1 MPGIVIWCIVSSKSC
16 CLESMCQKGFW
27 SVRPCSIR
35 NSIPEENLAKCSNKS
50 ADIKAL
56 NHASTDL
63 FILCFRSVFLSV
75 LSQNS
80 KIWLE
85 NSASLVVPCAFHAMA
100 PVQFNVCLVVCHSF
114 STMEAVSTLVLM
126 TNSSMCKILSW
137 CVKNATNPVWH
148 VLEMQLR
155 VPRVERTI
163 VDMKMEN
170 VWKAVPKD
178 SLLIQMNSA
187 TLVIHHAATAMMT
200 VQVHAPHVE
209 LKMTNSCC
217 SCTRVSAWHP
227 VRVASLQTL
236 ETMNANF
243 VMAPV
248 EVVLVLHHLSAS
260 LVIREGFFSVVVLV
274 SVSYIAL
281 KVSYSS
287 ACVLGCHLTT
297 ASSCNYFH
305 QVKSFKQWETLLV
318 ILIPRVSMTSSFPSD
333 VTGCSGTLT
342 PMLSLLDLSV
352 TLNKCTDVIYLW
364 RLRTKNPI
372 FPKGIKLVTVWGFH
386 NWARGD
392 LGVLGYLTTF

>member
-1 MPGIVIWCIVSSKSC
+1 MPGIVIRCIVSSKSC

-27 SVRPCSIR
+27 SVRLCSIR
-35 NSIPEENLAKCSNKS
+35 NSIPEENLAKCSNKI
-50 ADIKAL
+50 ADIKAYSFSSL
-56 NHASTDL
+56 KLFPRQSSEVKSMNHASTDL
-63 FILCFRSVFLSV
+63 FVLCFRSVFLSV

-100 PVQFNVCLVVCHSF
+100 PVQFNVCLVVRHSF

-148 VLEMQLR
+148 VLEMQLP

-170 VWKAVPKD
+170 AWKAVLKD
-178 SLLIQMNSA
+178 SLLIQMKSA
-187 TLVIHHAATAMMT
+187 SLVIHHAATALMT

-236 ETMNANF
+236 ETMNAKF
-243 VMAPV
+243 VMAHV
-248 EVVLVLHHLSAS
+248 EAVLVLHHLSAS

-274 SVSYIAL
+274 YVSCIAL

-297 ASSCNYFH
+297 ARSFNYFH
-305 QVKSFKQWETLLV
+305 QVKCFKQQWETLLV
-318 ILIPRVSMTSSFPSD
+318 ILIPRVSITSSFPSD

-352 TLNKCTDVIYLW
+352 TLSKCTDVIYLW
-364 RLRTKNPI
+364 RLRTKKSN
-372 FPKGIKLVTVWGFH
+372 FS
-386 NWARGD
+386 
-392 LGVLGYLTTF
+392 

>member
-1 MPGIVIWCIVSSKSC
+1 M
-16 CLESMCQKGFW
+16 
-27 SVRPCSIR
+27 
-35 NSIPEENLAKCSNKS
+35 
-50 ADIKAL
+50 

-63 FILCFRSVFLSV
+63 SILSCRSVFLSV

-85 NSASLVVPCAFHAMA
+85 NSASLVAPCAFHAMA
-100 PVQFNVCLVVCHSF
+100 PVHFNVCLVVHHSF
-114 STMEAVSTLVLM
+114 STMEAVSMLVLM
-126 TNSSMCKILSW
+126 ANSSMCKILSW

-148 VLEMQLR
+148 VQEMQLP
-155 VPRVERTI
+155 VPHVERTI

-170 VWKAVPKD
+170 AWKAVPKD
-178 SLLIQMNSA
+178 SMLIQMNSA
-187 TLVIHHAATAMMT
+187 SLVIHHAATAMMT

-236 ETMNANF
+236 ETMNANI
-243 VMAPV
+243 VMAPAAA
-248 EVVLVLHHLSAS
+248 VLVLHHLSAS

-274 SVSYIAL
+274 YVSYIAL

-287 ACVLGCHLTT
+287 ACVPGCHLTT
-297 ASSCNYFH
+297 ACSCNYFSG
-305 QVKSFKQWETLLV
+305 VKCFRQWETLLV
-318 ILIPRVSMTSSFPSD
+318 IPMPRVSISSSFPSD

-342 PMLSLLDLSV
+342 PMLSLQDLFV
-352 TLNKCTDVIYLW
+352 TLSKCTDVIYLW

-372 FPKGIKLVTVWGFH
+372 FPKGIKPVTG
-386 NWARGD
+386 
-392 LGVLGYLTTF
+392 LGLP